1 MTTWRLT
8 RSQHAFNN
16 TSHRIYFFHHRL
28 CHACRRRITVT
39 QYSKV
44 CSTTLPSSPCCP
56 TIPHEKARGNL
67 PIKIAD
73 SDAPRRRNHKEQV
86 QCSSNS
92 CKRQSDSDGDG
103 GDLEGELLELVD
115 IVLEITEEALGAN
128 YSGSGSGTFVGGNF
142 LSPTIVI
149 DPNYQNGH

>member
-1 MTTWRLT
+1 MRLITLLIASISFTTGCAMPVEEESL
-8 RSQHAFNN
+8 SLN
-16 TSHRIYFFHHRL
+16 T
-28 CHACRRRITVT
+28 A
-39 QYSKV
+39 
-44 CSTTLPSSPCCP
+44 
-56 TIPHEKARGNL
+56 
-67 PIKIAD
+67 
-73 SDAPRRRNHKEQV
+73 RNHKEQV

>member
-1 MTTWRLT
+1 MRLITLLIASISFTTGCAMPVEEESL
-8 RSQHAFNN
+8 SLN
-16 TSHRIYFFHHRL
+16 T
-28 CHACRRRITVT
+28 A
-39 QYSKV
+39 
-44 CSTTLPSSPCCP
+44 
-56 TIPHEKARGNL
+56 
-67 PIKIAD
+67 
-73 SDAPRRRNHKEQV
+73 
-86 QCSSNS
+86 S